1 MPQGFDPA
9 TIQFGEPLYLWLL
22 FLPGALSI
30 VWVWQTLR
38 RRRDARRLR
47 SGREVPLRERFA
59 LFGGLLFWL
68 CLILAVSF
76 TILAMA
82 RPKAT
87 VALVRTA
94 GVDLVVLQDGS
105 ASMHVTDVKPDRWQ
119 RSTKFL
125 RVVAESLQWT
135 NDRIALAL
143 FAHIAAPQIRLTR
156 DPNTFFFFL
165 DHLAQNS
172 PFPLQDDETWDTN
185 IELGIHWGVRL
196 IDKDEE
202 LNGKSPNAR
211 AFLLVSDGQSWSG
224 EIDRALK
231 LAHSRDIPVFVVGV
245 GTTSGGLIPEASDD
259 PTSSR
264 PRAREG
270 PPVRVYSTL
279 DRASLLRIASAGGGR
294 YFDLDRESDRTVAS
308 AIIDAA
314 RRHAGPRN
322 IEASFQEL
330 YWECLLVAAGL
341 VCVSVLSLRDRGE
354 LWLQVLGAGLALFA
368 FWTAVK

>member
-1 MPQGFDPA
+1 MPQGFDYS
-9 TIQFGEPLYLWLL
+9 TIQFGDPIYLRLL
-22 FLPGALSI
+22 VVPGVLAM
-30 VWVWQTLR
+30 VWVWQMLR
-38 RRRDARRLR
+38 RRHDRQQLR
-47 SGREVPLRERFA
+47 QGREVPLRERFA

-68 CLILAVSF
+68 FLILAVSF

-87 VALVRTA
+87 VALIRTA

-165 DHLAQNS
+165 DHLARDS

-185 IELGIHWGVRL
+185 IELGIHWGIRL
-196 IDKDEE
+196 IDKDEQ

-231 LAHSRDIPVFVVGV
+231 LAHTRDIPVFVVGV
-245 GTTSGGLIPEASDD
+245 GTPSGGLIPEPTEQAS
-259 PTSSR
+259 TV
-264 PRAREG
+264 RARSG
-270 PPVRVYSTL
+270 PPPARVYSTL

-294 YFDLDRESDRTVAS
+294 YFDLDRESDRTIAS
-308 AIIDAA
+308 TVIDLA

-322 IEASFQEL
+322 LEATFQEL
-330 YWECLLVAAGL
+330 YWECLFAAAAL
-341 VCVSVLSLRDRGE
+341 VCASVLCLRDRGE
-354 LWLQVLGAGLALFA
+354 LWLQVLGAGIALFV
-368 FWTAVK
+368 FWTAVR

>member
-1 MPQGFDPA
+1 VSLGFDLS
-9 TIQFGEPLYLWLL
+9 TVQFGEPLYLRLL
-22 FLPGALSI
+22 LLPGALLF
-30 VWVWQTLR
+30 VWIWQAGR
-38 RRRDARRLR
+38 RRRDRLHLRR
-47 SGREVPLRERFA
+47 SREVPLRERFG

-68 CLILAVSF
+68 CLILALSF
-76 TILAMA
+76 TILALA

-119 RSTKFL
+119 RSTRFL

-165 DHLAQNS
+165 DHLAQDS

-202 LNGKSPNAR
+202 LHGRSPNAR

-245 GTTSGGLIPEASDD
+245 GTTSGGLIPEPSES
-259 PTSSR
+259 PTSLRQRSA
-264 PRAREG
+264 PA
-270 PPVRVYSTL
+270 VRVFSTL

-294 YFDLDRESDRTVAS
+294 YFDLDRESDRTIAS
-308 AIIDAA
+308 TIIDAA
-314 RRHAGPRN
+314 RQHAGPRSL
-322 IEASFQEL
+322 EPSFQEL
-330 YWECLLVAAGL
+330 YWECLFAAACFMGL
-341 VCVSVLSLRDRGE
+341 GVLCLRDRGE
-354 LWLQVLGAGLALFA
+354 LWIQVLGTGLALFA
-368 FWTAVK
+368 FWTAVR

>member
-1 MPQGFDPA
+1 VGFDLS
-9 TIQFGEPLYLWLL
+9 TIQFGEPIYLRLL
-22 FLPGALSI
+22 FLPGVLLI
-30 VWVWQTLR
+30 VWVWQMLR
-38 RRRDARRLR
+38 RRRDRNHLR
-47 SGREVPLRERFA
+47 HGRELPLHEHFA
-59 LFGGLLFWL
+59 LFGGLVFWL
-68 CLILAVSF
+68 CLILALGL
-76 TILAMA
+76 TIVALA
-82 RPKAT
+82 RPKAV
-87 VALVRTA
+87 VALMRTA

-165 DHLAQNS
+165 DHLAQDS

-202 LNGKSPNAR
+202 LNGRSPNAR

-231 LAHSRDIPVFVVGV
+231 LAHTRDIPVFVVGV
-245 GTTSGGLIPEASDD
+245 GTTSGGLIPEPSDTASS
-259 PTSSR
+259 PARQR
-264 PRAREG
+264 PSP

-294 YFDLDRESDRTVAS
+294 YYDLDRESDRTVAS

-322 IEASFQEL
+322 LEASFQEL
-330 YWECLLVAAGL
+330 YWECLFAAACLVGL
-341 VCVSVLSLRDRGE
+341 GLLFLRDRGE
-354 LWLQVLGAGLALFA
+354 LWLQVLGAGVALFV
-368 FWTAVK
+368 FWTAVR

>member
-1 MPQGFDPA
+1 MGFDFS
-9 TIQFGEPLYLWLL
+9 TIQFGEPIYLRLL
-22 FLPGALSI
+22 FLPGVLLM
-30 VWVWQTLR
+30 VWVWQMLR
-38 RRRDARRLR
+38 RRSDRDHLR
-47 SGREVPLRERFA
+47 HGRELPLREHFA
-59 LFGGLLFWL
+59 LFGDLLFWL
-68 CLILAVSF
+68 CLIVAVSL
-76 TILAMA
+76 TIVALA
-82 RPKAT
+82 RPKGT
-87 VALVRTA
+87 VALMRTA

-165 DHLAQNS
+165 DHLARES

-185 IELGIHWGVRL
+185 IELGVHWGIRL

-231 LAHSRDIPVFVVGV
+231 LAHTRDIPVFVVGV
-245 GTTSGGLIPEASDD
+245 GTTSGGLIPEPSDT
-259 PTSSR
+259 PSSTGR
-264 PRAREG
+264 QRQA

-322 IEASFQEL
+322 LEATFQEL
-330 YWECLLVAAGL
+330 YWEFLFAAAGL
-341 VCVSVLSLRDRGE
+341 VGLGILSLRDRGE
-354 LWLQVLGAGLALFA
+354 LWLQVLGAGVALFV